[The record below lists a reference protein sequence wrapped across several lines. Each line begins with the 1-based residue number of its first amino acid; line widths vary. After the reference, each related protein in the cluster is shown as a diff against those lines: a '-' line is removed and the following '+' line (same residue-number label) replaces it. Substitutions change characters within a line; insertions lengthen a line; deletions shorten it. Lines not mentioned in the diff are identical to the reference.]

1 MISGYGVMVLLL
13 GGFVQDVA
21 APGIAVPGAKKRV
34 ISLQVTVP
42 TSGWNLSIQEVYQA
56 ENRRI
61 VQRRFYDLFMS
72 KTQRYVDYS
81 FAQFER
87 EYAIMSTVLFVYYVG
102 MGGAIWRSAAFENEG
117 GGRIELGSE
126 GVTEMDLE
134 AEDLRKRMWW
144 AKAIA
149 NFLENFLSDD
159 FADKLTVLPDNVG
172 AMGQWVELPAH
183 LRTR

>member
-1 MISGYGVMVLLL
+1 ML
-13 GGFVQDVA
+13 
-21 APGIAVPGAKKRV
+21 P
-34 ISLQVTVP
+34 
-42 TSGWNLSIQEVYQA
+42 EVYQA